1 MSVEV
6 RIEGLPDLE
15 NKLRQL
21 ADEKKV
27 KKITRQAARKAMN
40 IVRNAARENA
50 KRVDNKKTSEK
61 IWKNISTQAGKTR
74 NSRTIKMRVGVRG
87 GASFSDPNPPE
98 TSGGDTRHWR
108 WVEFGSSHQPA
119 IPFMRPALAN
129 NIEKVTTKFSES
141 FSEALNLELAN
152 L

>member
-6 RIEGLPDLE
+6 KIEGLNDLE
-15 NKLRQL
+15 YKLRQL
-21 ADEKKV
+21 ADEKKI
-27 KKITRQAARKAMN
+27 KKITRRAARQAMN
-40 IVRNAARENA
+40 IVRNAARANA
-50 KRVDNKKTSEK
+50 KGIDNRRTDEK

-74 NSRTIKMRVGVRG
+74 SSRDIKMRVGVRG
-87 GASFSDPNPPE
+87 GASFSNPNPPD

-119 IPFMRPALAN
+119 IPFMRSALAN
-129 NIEKVTTKFSES
+129 NIQEVTTKFSEV
-141 FSEALNLELAN
+141 FNEALNLELAK

>member
-1 MSVEV
+1 
-6 RIEGLPDLE
+6 
-15 NKLRQL
+15 
-21 ADEKKV
+21 
-27 KKITRQAARKAMN
+27 
-40 IVRNAARENA
+40 
-50 KRVDNKKTSEK
+50 
-61 IWKNISTQAGKTR
+61 
-74 NSRTIKMRVGVRG
+74 MRVGVRG

-129 NIEKVTTKFSES
+129 NLEKVTTKFSES

>member
-141 FSEALNLELAN
+141 FSEALNLELVN